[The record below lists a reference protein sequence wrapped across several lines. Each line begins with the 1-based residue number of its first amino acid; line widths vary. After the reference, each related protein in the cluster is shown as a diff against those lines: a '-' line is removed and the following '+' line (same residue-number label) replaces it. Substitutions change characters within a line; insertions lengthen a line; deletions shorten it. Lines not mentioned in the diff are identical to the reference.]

1 MSSIYCGWQN
11 SQKRLKS
18 LFIWSFSSC
27 RFLYTHVPVWLYTLG
42 DNVFSLIFLWGAENK
57 MCYFLVR
64 SLQTTNKYC
73 RLAVKVKRS
82 INLSQILS
90 DAALTK
96 PSEDSL
102 TTSQSAG
109 TEGGLEE
116 LSHLRR
122 TLFCLQEEADEWH
135 GFRLK
140 GRGFQPGGK
149 LQRDLAGTW
158 LESGRRSGDAAS
170 ICCRGL
176 LVSAR

>member
-1 MSSIYCGWQN
+1 
-11 SQKRLKS
+11 
-18 LFIWSFSSC
+18 
-27 RFLYTHVPVWLYTLG
+27 
-42 DNVFSLIFLWGAENK
+42 

-116 LSHLRR
+116 G
-122 TLFCLQEEADEWH
+122 W
-135 GFRLK
+135 
-140 GRGFQPGGK
+140 GG
-149 LQRDLAGTW
+149 
-158 LESGRRSGDAAS
+158 
-170 ICCRGL
+170 
-176 LVSAR
+176 